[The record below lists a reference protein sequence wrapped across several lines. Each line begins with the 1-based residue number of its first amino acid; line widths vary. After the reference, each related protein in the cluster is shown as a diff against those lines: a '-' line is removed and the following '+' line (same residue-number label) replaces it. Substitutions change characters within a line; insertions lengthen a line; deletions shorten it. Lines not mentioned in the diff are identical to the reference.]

1 MDKILN
7 KENAF
12 FQKKSIGD
20 ITSAVMN
27 DGPIIAESIGISDLM
42 LILNIF
48 QIIIIEAVLSYRN
61 HLYGLIELIIG
72 LMYFAILTIVNS
84 KIRLYFKAFYQENA
98 NLTQEVNEDIRAIY
112 EIKSLNVNDYF
123 LNRFKDLSWNRYYP
137 KAKRIVS
144 VEVITGGIN
153 QFMSL
158 LLPMIMFII
167 GVSFASKGKGSLGTA
182 ILLFVYT
189 GKMIEPLNNLSDLYR
204 GIKGALGVADRIS
217 EYLFDKEVND
227 NEKAIMNSD
236 NPEIDIQIKKM
247 EWENGRSI
255 LNNINCKYKAG
266 DVVLLHG
273 ESGSGKTTLLKTMC
287 GFIKN
292 DNGKVSINSQ
302 EINKYDEKTIFEIIK
317 MQFQEPVII
326 SGTVYDNIALGV
338 NYTKKE
344 IEEAISFSGLKEYVN
359 EVGLDYMLNA
369 NGSNLSGGQKQR
381 IALAR
386 IIIRKPKILLLDEL
400 TNGLDSQVEDK
411 ILDNI
416 AEYAKDNKAI
426 VVISSHRK
434 EVQRICN
441 QDLAV

>member
-1 MDKILN
+1 
-7 KENAF
+7 
-12 FQKKSIGD
+12 
-20 ITSAVMN
+20 
-27 DGPIIAESIGISDLM
+27 
-42 LILNIF
+42 
-48 QIIIIEAVLSYRN
+48 
-61 HLYGLIELIIG
+61 
-72 LMYFAILTIVNS
+72 
-84 KIRLYFKAFYQENA
+84 
-98 NLTQEVNEDIRAIY
+98 
-112 EIKSLNVNDYF
+112 
-123 LNRFKDLSWNRYYP
+123 
-137 KAKRIVS
+137 
-144 VEVITGGIN
+144 
-153 QFMSL
+153 
-158 LLPMIMFII
+158 
-167 GVSFASKGKGSLGTA
+167 
-182 ILLFVYT
+182 
-189 GKMIEPLNNLSDLYR
+189 
-204 GIKGALGVADRIS
+204 
-217 EYLFDKEVND
+217 
-227 NEKAIMNSD
+227 
-236 NPEIDIQIKKM
+236 
-247 EWENGRSI
+247 
-255 LNNINCKYKAG
+255 
-266 DVVLLHG
+266 
-273 ESGSGKTTLLKTMC
+273 MC

-302 EINKYDEKTIFEIIK
+302 EINKYDEKTIFDIIK

-400 TNGLDSQVEDK
+400 TNGLDSQLEDK